1 MEFPSPVIITKV
13 LLPGKRRDLLRRQR
27 LVDFIHGHI
36 ERKLI
41 IVSAPAGYGKTSLLI
56 DYAHDTDF
64 PVCWYSLGESDQDP
78 GIFLE
83 YLVASIRK
91 RFPNFGRR
99 VEALLRGRENF
110 PQEMEAIVGV
120 LVNELYE
127 TIPEYFVVVL
137 DDYHFVDESEFV
149 NTFMDT
155 LLYYLPEN
163 CHILL
168 ASRTLPRLTLTRLV
182 AKQQVAGLGV
192 NDLRFNAGELQALMR
207 QNHNLDLPDSEAEE
221 LAAQFEGWITGIQLT
236 THTMWRGLFEGLIR
250 ARRAEV
256 QVFDYLTT
264 EVFAQQSEEVRQFLL
279 ASSILERMNPA
290 LCNELLGIS
299 NSQEILDFLENRNL
313 FIVHLEGD
321 GPWYRYHHLFQEFLE
336 GKLRNEGPDRYTGLH
351 EKAAH
356 IFEVR
361 GSPQEAI
368 DHYLKA
374 EAHGEAAQLIE
385 EVAEETFKAGRWRTL
400 AGWIDAL
407 PEDMCMAKP
416 QLLLSRASIYR
427 EVGELDKA
435 IELFDQA
442 ELQFAAGEERSGIAK
457 AQVLKSIALRF
468 KGDHQEAIRICGEV
482 LSTLD
487 ERDVSI
493 IAQARKNIGI
503 CYGMR
508 GELPGAIEALKGAL
522 QLYEQVGDLYNVA
535 HLHHDLG
542 TAYILM
548 GNTRNSL
555 GHYQRA
561 LQYWRRLS
569 NPAALGNAL
578 NSIGVLRYYQGN
590 YEEAL
595 KTLEEALDKAQSI
608 GYLRVEATILAS
620 LGDVYRD
627 LGEHERALEVYEEA
641 FSIAEQVNETLIV
654 VQALDALGNI
664 HRLLGDSGKAEELIT
679 RALEEGQDH
688 QLGYGMG
695 LCQTS
700 LGILC
705 YERGDVQQA
714 LEHLTQA
721 RELFERCEAKREL
734 ARAHLH
740 LAQTF
745 YLGEDSQ
752 EALQHLEA
760 ALELTS
766 QLGYDQFL
774 VVEGQRALPLLKYA
788 VAQGVENEVLTQ
800 VLERINKHIS
810 RIATGR
816 APKSAPEVLPA
827 AVPTLKIYA
836 LGPAKVEYNSCVI
849 TKTQWDSALT
859 KELFFYFVAHPQ
871 GLRKEQVMGV
881 FWADSS
887 QDNANSS
894 FHSTNYRLR
903 RALFHECVIHEDGL
917 YYFNRQVPYW
927 YDVEEFE
934 SLIKKAEKL
943 QGDSEER
950 AEYYHKA
957 IELYRGD
964 YLEEVYHDWCML
976 RREELREKYFSAL
989 TELAA
994 FEVSQERV
1002 EEAIELYKKILAR
1015 DDYRE
1020 EVHREVMRCYA
1031 LAGDRAMAIRYYK
1044 HLVKFLQEEL
1054 EVPPMPETEEV
1065 YQAIV
1070 RGEIG

>member
-1 MEFPSPVIITKV
+1 
-13 LLPGKRRDLLRRQR
+13 
-27 LVDFIHGHI
+27 
-36 ERKLI
+36 
-41 IVSAPAGYGKTSLLI
+41 
-56 DYAHDTDF
+56 
-64 PVCWYSLGESDQDP
+64 
-78 GIFLE
+78 
-83 YLVASIRK
+83 
-91 RFPNFGRR
+91 
-99 VEALLRGRENF
+99 
-110 PQEMEAIVGV
+110 MEAIVGV

-149 NTFMDT
+149 NAFMDT

-168 ASRTLPRLTLTRLV
+168 ASRTLPGLTLTRLV

-192 NDLRFNAGELQALMR
+192 NDLRFNAQELQALMS
-207 QNHNLDLPDSEAEE
+207 QNYNLELPDSEAEE
-221 LAAQFEGWITGIQLT
+221 LAAQFEGWITGILLT

-250 ARRAEV
+250 AQRAEV

-290 LCNELLGIS
+290 LCNELLGIN

-336 GKLRNEGPDRYTGLH
+336 GKLRNEEPDRYTGLH
-351 EKAAH
+351 EKAAQ
-356 IFEVR
+356 IFEAW

-368 DHYLKA
+368 NHYLKA
-374 EAHGEAAQLIE
+374 KAHGEAVRLIE
-385 EVAEETFKAGRWRTL
+385 GVAEETFNAGRWQTL
-400 AGWIDAL
+400 ANWIDAL
-407 PEDMCMAKP
+407 PEDMHVAKP
-416 QLLLSRASIYR
+416 QLLLYRAQVHD
-427 EVGELDKA
+427 ELGELDKA
-435 IELFDQA
+435 ISLFDRARGVFSKKGDQKGVA
-442 ELQFAAGEERSGIAK
+442 R

-468 KGDHQEAIRICGEV
+468 KGHLQEAIRICEEA
-482 LSTLD
+482 LSALGQ
-487 ERDVSI
+487 EDVRTV
-493 IAQARKNIGI
+493 AEAHRNVGI
-503 CYGMR
+503 CYGMK
-508 GELPGAIEALKGAL
+508 GEFSRAVEELGRAL
-522 QLYEQVGDLYNVA
+522 QLYEQDGDLYNVA
-535 HLHHDLG
+535 YLNHDLG
-542 TAYILM
+542 TAHVLM
-548 GNTRNSL
+548 GNIGDSVR
-555 GHYQRA
+555 HYEHA
-561 LQYWRRLS
+561 LQNWRHLG
-569 NPAALGNAL
+569 NLHALGNTL
-578 NSIGVLRYYQGN
+578 NSIGVLRYYQGE
-590 YEEAL
+590 YQEAT
-595 KTLEEALDKAQSI
+595 KTLEEALEKARSV

-627 LGEHERALEVYEEA
+627 LGEHEQALGIYEEA
-641 FSIAEQVNETLIV
+641 LGIAEKVDETLIV
-654 VQALDALGNI
+654 VHTLDALGNT
-664 HRLLGDSGKAEELIT
+664 HRLTGDSGKAEALIT

-688 QLGYGMG
+688 QLGYETGI
-695 LCQTS
+695 CQTS

-705 YERGDVQQA
+705 YERGDVQEA
-714 LEHLTQA
+714 LEYLTQA

-774 VVEGQRALPLLKYA
+774 VVEGQRALPLLKVA

-800 VLERINKHIS
+800 VLERINEHIS
-810 RIATGR
+810 RIAVGE
-816 APKSAPEVLPA
+816 APKPAPEVLPA
-827 AVPTLKIYA
+827 AVPPLKIYA
-836 LGPAKVEYNSCVI
+836 LGPAKVEYNSSVI
-849 TKTQWDSALT
+849 TKSQWDSALT
-859 KELFFYFVAHPQ
+859 KEMFFYFVTHPQ

-903 RALFHECVIHEDGL
+903 RALFRECVIHEDGL

-934 SLIKKAEKL
+934 RLIKKAEKL
-943 QGDSEER
+943 GGDSEER
-950 AEYYHKA
+950 AECYRKA

-994 FEVSQERV
+994 FKVSQERV

-1044 HLVKFLQEEL
+1044 RLVEFLQEEL
-1054 EVPPMPETEEV
+1054 DVPPMTETEEV

-1070 RGEIG
+1070 LGEIG